1 MFMFQIDSEIVRSV
15 YINQQ
20 NYKIEYNNS
29 CKKNICAIY
38 FSSNDIYYP
47 NNEEIFRKRI
57 VEKNFFEWYNTRINA
72 RKHIFLRDIFKQWY
86 LEGIN
91 AELDSPEKIF
101 EWLKRETEGYEVVT
115 VGSSAGGYSAV
126 LYGSLLKAKKV
137 IAFNA
142 QFSLKAIA
150 DESGEKSNPL
160 VYKYKNTDRSKYF
173 ELKDKISDS
182 VNYFYFLSVGC
193 EQDMLQATK
202 LFTPPIPPKSFN
214 CLRFKTAHHGIPFLK
229 VALVKV
235 LNMGEKD
242 LKGFSKK
249 KNHPIWFTI
258 RMVGVRKTIT
268 GFVLQAYKAYR
279 KRR

>member
-1 MFMFQIDSEIVRSV
+1 MFQIDSEIVRSV
-15 YINQQ
+15 YINQP

-29 CKKNICAIY
+29 CKANICAIY

-47 NNEEIFRKRI
+47 NNEDIFQKRI

-72 RKHIFLRDIFKQWY
+72 RKHIFIRDIFKQWY

-101 EWLKRETEGYEVVT
+101 EWLKGETEGYEVVT

-126 LYGSLLKAKKV
+126 LYGSLLKAQKV

-160 VYKYKNTDRSKYF
+160 VYKYKNNDRSKYF
-173 ELKDKISDS
+173 ELKDKLSDS

-193 EQDMLQATK
+193 EKDMLQATK

-242 LKGFSKK
+242 LKGFTKK
-249 KNHPIWFTI
+249 KNYPIWFTI

-268 GFVLQAYKAYR
+268 GFVLQAYRAYR

>member
-1 MFMFQIDSEIVRSV
+1 MFQIDSEIVRSV
-15 YINQQ
+15 YINQP

-29 CKKNICAIY
+29 CKANICAIY

-47 NNEEIFRKRI
+47 NNEDIFQKRI

-72 RKHIFLRDIFKQWY
+72 RKHIFIRDIFKQWY

-101 EWLKRETEGYEVVT
+101 EWLKGETKGYEVVT

-126 LYGSLLKAKKV
+126 LYGSLLKAQKV

-150 DESGEKSNPL
+150 DESGEKCNPL
-160 VYKYKNTDRSKYF
+160 VYKYKNNDRSKYF
-173 ELKDKISDS
+173 ELKDKLSDS

-193 EQDMLQATK
+193 EKDMLQATK

-242 LKGFSKK
+242 LKGFTKK
-249 KNHPIWFTI
+249 KNYPIWFTI

>member
-1 MFMFQIDSEIVRSV
+1 MFQIDSKIVRSV
-15 YINQQ
+15 YATEP
-20 NYKIEYNNS
+20 NYIIDYDESSEENV
-29 CKKNICAIY
+29 CAIY
-38 FSSNDIYYP
+38 FSSNDIYFP
-47 NNEEIFRKRI
+47 NTEEIFRKRI
-57 VEKNFFEWYNTRINA
+57 VEKNFFEWYHTRVKA
-72 RKHIFLRDIFKQWY
+72 RKHIFIRDIFKQWH

-101 EWLKRETEGYEVVT
+101 EWLKGETEGYEVVT

-126 LYGSLLKAKKV
+126 LYGSLLKAQKV

-150 DESGEKSNPL
+150 DESGEKCNPL
-160 VYKYKNTDRSKYF
+160 VYKYKNNDRSKYF
-173 ELKDKISDS
+173 ELKDKLSDS

-193 EQDMLQATK
+193 EKDMLQATK

-214 CLRFKTAHHGIPFLK
+214 CLRFKIAHHGIPFLK

-235 LNMGEKD
+235 LNMGEKN
-242 LKGFSKK
+242 LKGFTKK
-249 KNHPIWFTI
+249 KNYPIWFTI

-268 GFVLQAYKAYR
+268 GFVLQAYRAYR

>member
-1 MFMFQIDSEIVRSV
+1 MFQIDSEIVRSV
-15 YINQQ
+15 YINEP
-20 NYKIEYNNS
+20 NYKIEYDNS
-29 CKKNICAIY
+29 CKANICAIY

-47 NNEEIFRKRI
+47 NNEDIFRKRI

-72 RKHIFLRDIFKQWY
+72 RKHIFIRDIFKQWY

-101 EWLKRETEGYEVVT
+101 EWLKGETEGYEVVT

-126 LYGSLLKAKKV
+126 LYGSLLKAQKV

-142 QFSLKAIA
+142 QFSLKAIG
-150 DESGEKSNPL
+150 DESGEKCNPL

-193 EQDMLQATK
+193 EEDMLQATK

-235 LNMGEKD
+235 LNMEEKD
-242 LKGFSKK
+242 LKGFTKK

>member
-1 MFMFQIDSEIVRSV
+1 MFQINSEIVRSV

-47 NNEEIFRKRI
+47 NNEEIFQKRI
-57 VEKNFFEWYNTRINA
+57 VEKNFFEWYNTRING

-126 LYGSLLKAKKV
+126 LYGSLLKAQKV

-150 DESGEKSNPL
+150 DESGEKCNPL

-193 EQDMLQATK
+193 ENDMLQATK

-249 KNHPIWFTI
+249 KNNPIWFTI

>member
-1 MFMFQIDSEIVRSV
+1 M
-15 YINQQ
+15 
-20 NYKIEYNNS
+20 
-29 CKKNICAIY
+29 
-38 FSSNDIYYP
+38 
-47 NNEEIFRKRI
+47 
-57 VEKNFFEWYNTRINA
+57 EKNFFEWYNTRINA
-72 RKHIFLRDIFKQWY
+72 RKHIFIRDIFKQWY

-101 EWLKRETEGYEVVT
+101 EWLKGETEGYEVVT
-115 VGSSAGGYSAV
+115 VGSSAGGYSVV
-126 LYGSLLKAKKV
+126 LYGSLLKAQKV

-150 DESGEKSNPL
+150 DESGEKCNPL
-160 VYKYKNTDRSKYF
+160 VYKYKNNDRSKYF
-173 ELKDKISDS
+173 ELKDKLSDS

-193 EQDMLQATK
+193 EEDMLQATK

-242 LKGFSKK
+242 LKGFTKK
-249 KNHPIWFTI
+249 KNYPIWFTI

-268 GFVLQAYKAYR
+268 GFVLQAYRAYR

>member
-1 MFMFQIDSEIVRSV
+1 MFQINSEIVRSV

-126 LYGSLLKAKKV
+126 LYGSLLKAQKV

-150 DESGEKSNPL
+150 DESGEKCNPL

-193 EQDMLQATK
+193 ENDMLQATK

-214 CLRFKTAHHGIPFLK
+214 CLRFNTAHHGIPFLK

>member
-1 MFMFQIDSEIVRSV
+1 MFQIDSEIVRSV
-15 YINQQ
+15 YINLP

-29 CKKNICAIY
+29 CKANICAIY

-72 RKHIFLRDIFKQWY
+72 RKHIFVRDIFKQWY

-101 EWLKRETEGYEVVT
+101 EWLKGETKGYEVVT

-126 LYGSLLKAKKV
+126 LYGSLLKAQKV

-150 DESGEKSNPL
+150 DESGEECNPL
-160 VYKYKNTDRSKYF
+160 VFKYKNNDRSKYF
-173 ELKDKISDS
+173 ELKDKLSDS

-193 EQDMLQATK
+193 EEDMLQATK
-202 LFTPPIPPKSFN
+202 LFTPPIPPRSFN

-242 LKGFSKK
+242 LKGFTKK
-249 KNHPIWFTI
+249 KNYPIWFTI

-268 GFVLQAYKAYR
+268 GFVLQAYRAYR

>member
-1 MFMFQIDSEIVRSV
+1 MFQINSEIVRSV

-115 VGSSAGGYSAV
+115 VGSSADGYSAV
-126 LYGSLLKAKKV
+126 LYGSLLKAQKV

-150 DESGEKSNPL
+150 DESGEKCNPL

-173 ELKDKISDS
+173 ELKDKISNF
-182 VNYFYFLSVGC
+182 VNYFYFLSVGS
-193 EQDMLQATK
+193 EEDMLQATK
-202 LFTPPIPPKSFN
+202 LFTPPIPSKSFN

-229 VALVKV
+229 VALVNV

-242 LKGFSKK
+242 LKGFTKK

-258 RMVGVRKTIT
+258 RMVGLRKTIT

>member
-1 MFMFQIDSEIVRSV
+1 MFQINSEIVRSV

-126 LYGSLLKAKKV
+126 LYGSLLKAQKV

-150 DESGEKSNPL
+150 DESGEKCNPL
-160 VYKYKNTDRSKYF
+160 VYKYKNTDRSNNSS
-173 ELKDKISDS
+173 LII
-182 VNYFYFLSVGC
+182 
-193 EQDMLQATK
+193 Q
-202 LFTPPIPPKSFN
+202 
-214 CLRFKTAHHGIPFLK
+214 
-229 VALVKV
+229 
-235 LNMGEKD
+235 
-242 LKGFSKK
+242 
-249 KNHPIWFTI
+249 
-258 RMVGVRKTIT
+258 
-268 GFVLQAYKAYR
+268 
-279 KRR
+279 

>member
-1 MFMFQIDSEIVRSV
+1 MFQIDSEIVRSV
-15 YINQQ
+15 YINQP

-29 CKKNICAIY
+29 CKANICAIY

-47 NNEEIFRKRI
+47 NNEDIFQKRI

-72 RKHIFLRDIFKQWY
+72 RKHIFIRDIFKQWY

-91 AELDSPEKIF
+91 AKLDSPEKIF
-101 EWLKRETEGYEVVT
+101 EWLKGETKGYEVVT

-126 LYGSLLKAKKV
+126 LYGSLLKAQKV

-150 DESGEKSNPL
+150 DESGEKCNPL
-160 VYKYKNTDRSKYF
+160 VYKYKNNDRSKYF
-173 ELKDKISDS
+173 ELKDKLSDA

-193 EQDMLQATK
+193 EEDMLQAIK

-242 LKGFSKK
+242 LKGFTKK

-258 RMVGVRKTIT
+258 RMVGLRKTIT

>member
-1 MFMFQIDSEIVRSV
+1 MFQIDSEIVRSV
-15 YINQQ
+15 YINQP

-29 CKKNICAIY
+29 CKENICAIY

-72 RKHIFLRDIFKQWY
+72 RKHIFVRDIFKQWY

-101 EWLKRETEGYEVVT
+101 EWLKVETEGYEVVT

-126 LYGSLLKAKKV
+126 LYGSLLEAQKV

-150 DESGEKSNPL
+150 DESGEECNPL
-160 VYKYKNTDRSKYF
+160 VFKYKNTDRSKYF
-173 ELKDKISDS
+173 ELKDKLSDS
-182 VNYFYFLSVGC
+182 VKYLYFLSAGC
-193 EQDMLQATK
+193 EEDMLQATK
-202 LFTPPIPPKSFN
+202 LFTPPYPPRSFN

-242 LKGFSKK
+242 LKGFTKK

-268 GFVLQAYKAYR
+268 GFVQQAYRAYR

>member
-1 MFMFQIDSEIVRSV
+1 MFQIDSEIVRSV
-15 YINQQ
+15 YINQP

-29 CKKNICAIY
+29 CKANICAIY

-47 NNEEIFRKRI
+47 NNEDIFQKRI

-72 RKHIFLRDIFKQWY
+72 RKHIFIRDIFKQWY

-101 EWLKRETEGYEVVT
+101 EWLKGETKGYEVVT

-126 LYGSLLKAKKV
+126 LYGSLLKAQKV

-150 DESGEKSNPL
+150 DESGEKCNPL
-160 VYKYKNTDRSKYF
+160 VYKYKNNDRSKYF
-173 ELKDKISDS
+173 ELKDKLSDS
-182 VNYFYFLSVGC
+182 VNYFYFLSVGS
-193 EQDMLQATK
+193 EQDMLQSTK

-242 LKGFSKK
+242 LKGFTKK
-249 KNHPIWFTI
+249 KNYPIWFTI

-268 GFVLQAYKAYR
+268 GFVLQAYRAYR

>member
-1 MFMFQIDSEIVRSV
+1 MFQIDSEIVRSV
-15 YINQQ
+15 YINQP

-29 CKKNICAIY
+29 CKANICAIY

-47 NNEEIFRKRI
+47 NNEDIFQKRI

-72 RKHIFLRDIFKQWY
+72 RKHIFIRDIFKQWY

-101 EWLKRETEGYEVVT
+101 EWLKGETEGYEVVT

-126 LYGSLLKAKKV
+126 LYGSLLKAQKV

-160 VYKYKNTDRSKYF
+160 VYKYKNNDRSKYF
-173 ELKDKISDS
+173 ELKDKLSDS

-193 EQDMLQATK
+193 EKDMLQATK
-202 LFTPPIPPKSFN
+202 LFTPPRPSENLDFLLFITV
-214 CLRFKTAHHGIPFLK
+214 LR
-229 VALVKV
+229 
-235 LNMGEKD
+235 
-242 LKGFSKK
+242 
-249 KNHPIWFTI
+249 
-258 RMVGVRKTIT
+258 
-268 GFVLQAYKAYR
+268 AYKAL
-279 KRR
+279 

>member
-1 MFMFQIDSEIVRSV
+1 MFRINSEIVRSV

-126 LYGSLLKAKKV
+126 LYGSLLKAQKV

-150 DESGEKSNPL
+150 DESGEKCNPL

-182 VNYFYFLSVGC
+182 VNYFYFLSVEC

>member
-1 MFMFQIDSEIVRSV
+1 MFQINSEIVRSV

-20 NYKIEYNNS
+20 KYKIEYNNS

-150 DESGEKSNPL
+150 DESGEKCNPL

>member
-1 MFMFQIDSEIVRSV
+1 MFQIDSEIVRSV
-15 YINQQ
+15 YINQP

-29 CKKNICAIY
+29 CKANICAIY

-47 NNEEIFRKRI
+47 NNEDIFQKRI
-57 VEKNFFEWYNTRINA
+57 VEKNVFEWYNTRINA
-72 RKHIFLRDIFKQWY
+72 RKHIFIRDIFKQWY

-91 AELDSPEKIF
+91 AKLDSPEKIF
-101 EWLKRETEGYEVVT
+101 EWLKGETKGYEVVT

-126 LYGSLLKAKKV
+126 LYGSLLKAQKV

-150 DESGEKSNPL
+150 DESGEKCNPL
-160 VYKYKNTDRSKYF
+160 VYKYKNNDRSKYF
-173 ELKDKISDS
+173 ELKDKISNS
-182 VNYFYFLSVGC
+182 VNYFYFLSVGS
-193 EQDMLQATK
+193 EEDMLQATK

-242 LKGFSKK
+242 LKGFTKK
-249 KNHPIWFTI
+249 KNYPIWFTI

-268 GFVLQAYKAYR
+268 GFVLQAYRAYR

>member
-1 MFMFQIDSEIVRSV
+1 MFQIDSEIVRSV
-15 YINQQ
+15 YINQP

-29 CKKNICAIY
+29 CKANICAIY

-47 NNEEIFRKRI
+47 NNEDIFQKRI

-126 LYGSLLKAKKV
+126 LYGSLLKAQKV

-150 DESGEKSNPL
+150 DESGEKCNPL

-193 EQDMLQATK
+193 EKDMLQATK

-235 LNMGEKD
+235 LNMEEKD
-242 LKGFSKK
+242 LKDFTKK

-258 RMVGVRKTIT
+258 RMVGLRKTIT

-279 KRR
+279 KRK

>member
-1 MFMFQIDSEIVRSV
+1 MFQIDSEIVRSV
-15 YINQQ
+15 YINQP

-29 CKKNICAIY
+29 CKANICAIY

-47 NNEEIFRKRI
+47 NNEDIFQKRI

-72 RKHIFLRDIFKQWY
+72 RKHIFIRDIFKQWY

-91 AELDSPEKIF
+91 AKLDSPEKIF
-101 EWLKRETEGYEVVT
+101 EWLKGETKGYEVVT

-126 LYGSLLKAKKV
+126 LYGSLLKAQKV

-160 VYKYKNTDRSKYF
+160 VYKYKNNDRSKYF
-173 ELKDKISDS
+173 ELKDKLSDA

-193 EQDMLQATK
+193 EEDMLQAIK
-202 LFTPPIPPKSFN
+202 LFTPPYHQNRLI
-214 CLRFKTAHHGIPFLK
+214 A
-229 VALVKV
+229 
-235 LNMGEKD
+235 
-242 LKGFSKK
+242 
-249 KNHPIWFTI
+249 
-258 RMVGVRKTIT
+258 
-268 GFVLQAYKAYR
+268 
-279 KRR
+279 

>member
-1 MFMFQIDSEIVRSV
+1 MFQIDSEIVRSV
-15 YINQQ
+15 YINQP

-29 CKKNICAIY
+29 CKANICAIY

-47 NNEEIFRKRI
+47 NNEDIFQKRI

-126 LYGSLLKAKKV
+126 LYGSLLKAQKV

-150 DESGEKSNPL
+150 DESGEKCNPL

-173 ELKDKISDS
+173 ELKDKISES

-193 EQDMLQATK
+193 EKDMLQATK
-202 LFTPPIPPKSFN
+202 LFSPPPIPPKSFN

-235 LNMGEKD
+235 LNMEEKD
-242 LKGFSKK
+242 LKDFTKK

-258 RMVGVRKTIT
+258 RMVGLRKTIT

-279 KRR
+279 KRK

>member
-1 MFMFQIDSEIVRSV
+1 MFQINSEIVRSV

-126 LYGSLLKAKKV
+126 LYGSLLKAQKV

-150 DESGEKSNPL
+150 DDSGEKCNPL

-193 EQDMLQATK
+193 ENDMLQATK

-235 LNMGEKD
+235 RNMGEKD

>member
-1 MFMFQIDSEIVRSV
+1 MFQIDSEIVRSV
-15 YINQQ
+15 YINLP

-29 CKKNICAIY
+29 CKENICAIY

-72 RKHIFLRDIFKQWY
+72 RKHIFVRDIFKQWY

-101 EWLKRETEGYEVVT
+101 EWLKVETEGYEVVT

-126 LYGSLLKAKKV
+126 LYGSLLEAQKV

-150 DESGEKSNPL
+150 DEPGEECNPL
-160 VYKYKNTDRSKYF
+160 VFKYKNNDRSKYF
-173 ELKDKISDS
+173 ELKDKLSDS

-193 EQDMLQATK
+193 EEDMLQATK
-202 LFTPPIPPKSFN
+202 LFTPPIPPRSFN

-242 LKGFSKK
+242 LKGFTKK

-268 GFVLQAYKAYR
+268 GFVQQAYRAYR

>member
-1 MFMFQIDSEIVRSV
+1 MFQIDSEIVRSV
-15 YINQQ
+15 YINQP

-29 CKKNICAIY
+29 CKANICAIY

-47 NNEEIFRKRI
+47 NNEDIFQKRI

-72 RKHIFLRDIFKQWY
+72 RKHIFIRDIFKQWY

-91 AELDSPEKIF
+91 AKLDSPEKIF
-101 EWLKRETEGYEVVT
+101 EWLKGETEGYEVVT

-126 LYGSLLKAKKV
+126 LYGSLLKAQKV

-150 DESGEKSNPL
+150 DESGEKCNPL
-160 VYKYKNTDRSKYF
+160 VYKYKNNDRSKYF
-173 ELKDKISDS
+173 ELKDKLSDS

-193 EQDMLQATK
+193 EKDMLQATK

-242 LKGFSKK
+242 LKGFTKK
-249 KNHPIWFTI
+249 KNYPIWFTI

-268 GFVLQAYKAYR
+268 GFVLQAYRAYR

>member
-1 MFMFQIDSEIVRSV
+1 MFQIDSEIVRSV
-15 YINQQ
+15 YINQP

-29 CKKNICAIY
+29 CKANICAIY

-72 RKHIFLRDIFKQWY
+72 RKHIFIRDIFKQWY

-101 EWLKRETEGYEVVT
+101 EWLKGETEGYEVVT

-126 LYGSLLKAKKV
+126 LYGSLLKAQKV

-150 DESGEKSNPL
+150 DESGEKCNPL
-160 VYKYKNTDRSKYF
+160 VYKYKNNDRSKYF
-173 ELKDKISDS
+173 ELKDKLSDS

-193 EQDMLQATK
+193 EEDMLQNIK
-202 LFTPPIPPKSFN
+202 LFTPPIPPISFN

-242 LKGFSKK
+242 LKGFTKK
-249 KNHPIWFTI
+249 KNYPIWFTI

-268 GFVLQAYKAYR
+268 GFVLQAYRAYR

>member
-1 MFMFQIDSEIVRSV
+1 MFQIDSEIVRSV
-15 YINQQ
+15 YINQP

-29 CKKNICAIY
+29 CKANICAIY

-72 RKHIFLRDIFKQWY
+72 RKHIFVRDIFKQWY

-91 AELDSPEKIF
+91 AKLDSPEKIF
-101 EWLKRETEGYEVVT
+101 EWLKGETEGYEVVT

-126 LYGSLLKAKKV
+126 LYGSLLKAQKV

-150 DESGEKSNPL
+150 DESGEECNPL
-160 VYKYKNTDRSKYF
+160 VFKYKNNDRSKYF
-173 ELKDKISDS
+173 ELKDKLSDS

-193 EQDMLQATK
+193 EEDMLQATK
-202 LFTPPIPPKSFN
+202 LFTPPPYHQNRLI
-214 CLRFKTAHHGIPFLK
+214 A
-229 VALVKV
+229 
-235 LNMGEKD
+235 
-242 LKGFSKK
+242 
-249 KNHPIWFTI
+249 
-258 RMVGVRKTIT
+258 
-268 GFVLQAYKAYR
+268 
-279 KRR
+279 

>member
-1 MFMFQIDSEIVRSV
+1 MFQFDSEIVRSV
-15 YINQQ
+15 YINQPS
-20 NYKIEYNNS
+20 YKIEYNNS
-29 CKKNICAIY
+29 CKANICAIY

-72 RKHIFLRDIFKQWY
+72 RKHIFVRDIFKQWY

-126 LYGSLLKAKKV
+126 LYGSLLKAQKV

-150 DESGEKSNPL
+150 DESGEKCNPL

-193 EQDMLQATK
+193 ENDMLQATK

>member
-1 MFMFQIDSEIVRSV
+1 MFQINSEIVRSV

-72 RKHIFLRDIFKQWY
+72 RKHIFVRDIFKQWY

-126 LYGSLLKAKKV
+126 LYGSLLKAQKV

-160 VYKYKNTDRSKYF
+160 VYKYKNNDRSKYF
-173 ELKDKISDS
+173 ELKDKLSDS

-193 EQDMLQATK
+193 EEDMLQATK
-202 LFTPPIPPKSFN
+202 LFTPPPIPPKSFN
-214 CLRFKTAHHGIPFLK
+214 CLRFKTAHHGIPFFFFF
-229 VALVKV
+229 LVKV

-242 LKGFSKK
+242 LKGFTKK
-249 KNHPIWFTI
+249 KNYPIWFTI

-268 GFVLQAYKAYR
+268 GFVLQAYRAYR

>member
-1 MFMFQIDSEIVRSV
+1 MFQIDSEIVRSV
-15 YINQQ
+15 YINQP

-29 CKKNICAIY
+29 CKANICAIY

-47 NNEEIFRKRI
+47 NNEDIFQKRI

-72 RKHIFLRDIFKQWY
+72 RKHIFIRDIFKQWY

-91 AELDSPEKIF
+91 AKLDSPEKIF
-101 EWLKRETEGYEVVT
+101 EWLKGETKGYEVVT

-126 LYGSLLKAKKV
+126 LYGSLLKAQKV

-150 DESGEKSNPL
+150 DESGEKCNPL
-160 VYKYKNTDRSKYF
+160 VYKYKNNDRSKYF
-173 ELKDKISDS
+173 ELKDKLSDS
-182 VNYFYFLSVGC
+182 VNYFYFVSVGS
-193 EQDMLQATK
+193 EEDMLQATK

-242 LKGFSKK
+242 LKGFTKK
-249 KNHPIWFTI
+249 KNYPIWFTI

-268 GFVLQAYKAYR
+268 GFVLQAYRAYR

>member
-1 MFMFQIDSEIVRSV
+1 MFQIDSEIVRSV
-15 YINQQ
+15 YINQP

-29 CKKNICAIY
+29 CKANICAIY

-47 NNEEIFRKRI
+47 NNEDIFLKRI

-72 RKHIFLRDIFKQWY
+72 RKHIFIRDIFKQWY

-101 EWLKRETEGYEVVT
+101 EWLKGEAEGYEVVT

-126 LYGSLLKAKKV
+126 LYGSLLKAQKV

-150 DESGEKSNPL
+150 DESGEKCNPL
-160 VYKYKNTDRSKYF
+160 VYKYKNNDRSKYF
-173 ELKDKISDS
+173 ELKDKLSDS

-193 EQDMLQATK
+193 EKDMLQATK

-242 LKGFSKK
+242 LKGFTKK
-249 KNHPIWFTI
+249 KNYPIWFTI

-268 GFVLQAYKAYR
+268 GFVLQAYRAYR

>member
-1 MFMFQIDSEIVRSV
+1 MFQIYSEIVRSV

-126 LYGSLLKAKKV
+126 LYGSLLKAQKV

-150 DESGEKSNPL
+150 DESGEKCNPL

-193 EQDMLQATK
+193 ENDMLQATK

>member
-160 VYKYKNTDRSKYF
+160 VYKYKNNDRSKYF
-173 ELKDKISDS
+173 ELKDKLSDA